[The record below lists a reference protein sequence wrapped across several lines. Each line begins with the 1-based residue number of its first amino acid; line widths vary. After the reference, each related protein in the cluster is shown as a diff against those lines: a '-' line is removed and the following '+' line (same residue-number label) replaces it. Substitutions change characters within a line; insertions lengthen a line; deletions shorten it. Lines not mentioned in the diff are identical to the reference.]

1 MNIKI
6 KDVAYIIEAY
16 EDIRMGG
23 EPEHMEQVYGLSGDH
38 ETYLEK
44 KHRRHIDFVPFNGYL
59 DGIRKQRYAK
69 LIADHAKY
77 LSDYDKE
84 QVAFDKAMGGDS

>member
-1 MNIKI
+1 MNIKE
-6 KDVAYIIEAY
+6 VAKIIEAY

-77 LSDYDKE
+77 LLEWEKE

>member
-1 MNIKI
+1 MNV
-6 KDVAYIIEAY
+6 KDVAYIIQAY

-23 EPEHMEQVYGLSGDH
+23 DMDHMEHVYGLSGDH
-38 ETYLEK
+38 KTYLEK

-59 DGIRKQRYAK
+59 DSIRKQRYAK